1 MMPTILEESLIHG
14 KDLMIVAAMGSFH
27 GRLTDISAGSVIIVR
42 MLFVA
47 DLHYA
52 LKQFDWLLANAPRF
66 DVVVVGG
73 DLLDLGSALP
83 IDVQIVVIEK
93 YLARL
98 GQQTRVLVSS
108 GNHDGDHR
116 LATNESI
123 CKWLREVKA
132 GQLFVDGDSVEI
144 NGTLITIC
152 PWWDGPATRADLEK
166 LLAQDAER
174 VKSKWIWIHHSPPDK
189 SPVSWAGK
197 KFGGDEFL
205 VEWIQRYQP
214 DLVLS
219 GHIHN
224 APFIQDGSWI
234 DRLGKTWV
242 FNPGKQIGSCPAY
255 LAFDLDRMSVEWVS
269 LEGQVMQQLD
279 IPVGGQFTVT
289 ADAADGA

>member
-1 MMPTILEESLIHG
+1 MVSAASAPTV
-14 KDLMIVAAMGSFH
+14 K
-27 GRLTDISAGSVIIVR
+27 

-52 LKQFDWLLANAPRF
+52 LKQFDWLLANASRF
-66 DVVVVGG
+66 DAVVIGG
-73 DLLDLGSALP
+73 DLLDLGSVLP
-83 IDVQIVVIEK
+83 TDVQIVVMEK

-98 GQQTRVLVSS
+98 REQTRLLVSS

-116 LATNESI
+116 LASNESM
-123 CKWLREVKA
+123 CRWLREARA

-144 NGTLITIC
+144 NGALITIC
-152 PWWDGPATRADLEK
+152 PWWDGPVTRAEIDQ
-166 LLAQDAER
+166 LLDRDAGR
-174 VKSKWIWIHHSPPDK
+174 AKARWIWIHHAPPDK

-205 VEWIQRYQP
+205 VEWIQRHQP

-224 APFIQDGSWI
+224 SPFIRRGSWI
-234 DRLGKTWV
+234 DRLGRTWV
-242 FNPGKQIGSCPAY
+242 FNPGKQIGPCPTY
-255 LAFDLDRMSVEWVS
+255 LAFDFDRMSVEWVS

-279 IPVGGQFTVT
+279 IPEGRFNAMATPAGG
-289 ADAADGA
+289 A